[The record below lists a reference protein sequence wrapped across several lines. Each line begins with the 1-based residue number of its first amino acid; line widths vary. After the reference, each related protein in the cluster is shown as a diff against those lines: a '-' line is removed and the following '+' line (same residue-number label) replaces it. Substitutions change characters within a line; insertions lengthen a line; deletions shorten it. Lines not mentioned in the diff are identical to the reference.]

1 MKRILLIIVFF
12 ACCSVSSAQVQ
23 LMDTIHLHA
32 TNSIYGI
39 YADVNVTSSLSV
51 IFDMEAPNET
61 QRVQCE
67 VFINGNG
74 LGKFINS
81 LENACKKYEE
91 WSKIVQKESGTL
103 ISKKIPVS
111 FTDKRVYFTQDEIWY
126 QEDGV
131 DIKAMFRVDKN
142 GNCILSLETD
152 YMTSEE
158 TVAHITTFG
167 SYNTLIGSTSWIWS
181 GGSNRSNIVQDKYCS
196 GASLSFSSSD
206 EVHLFIEKLQK
217 ISKWK
222 KEQKNAGK
230 RLK

>member
-1 MKRILLIIVFF
+1 M
-12 ACCSVSSAQVQ
+12 
-23 LMDTIHLHA
+23 
-32 TNSIYGI
+32 
-39 YADVNVTSSLSV
+39 
-51 IFDMEAPNET
+51 
-61 QRVQCE
+61 
-67 VFINGNG
+67 
-74 LGKFINS
+74 
-81 LENACKKYEE
+81 
-91 WSKIVQKESGTL
+91 